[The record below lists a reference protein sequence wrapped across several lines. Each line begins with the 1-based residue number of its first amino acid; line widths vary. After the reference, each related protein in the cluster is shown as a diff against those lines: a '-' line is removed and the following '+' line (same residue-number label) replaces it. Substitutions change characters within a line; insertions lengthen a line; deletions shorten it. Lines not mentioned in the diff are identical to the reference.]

1 MNIFQLLIMWL
12 IYRLTDVLR
21 RRPHWKCIGAKPCSN
36 QQWDDML
43 GMACRYRPRMEGEMA
58 ARGAGNRETLTPVFF
73 NFSTGSRRSIFER
86 QLKLIL
92 ILYDPVCRAA
102 AHSGD
107 RK

>member
-12 IYRLTDVLR
+12 IFRLTDGCVGHRIGNVLG
-21 RRPHWKCIGAKPCSN
+21 KAVFQ

-73 NFSTGSRRSIFER
+73 NFSTGSRRPIFER

-92 ILYDPVCRAA
+92 ILCDPVCRAA